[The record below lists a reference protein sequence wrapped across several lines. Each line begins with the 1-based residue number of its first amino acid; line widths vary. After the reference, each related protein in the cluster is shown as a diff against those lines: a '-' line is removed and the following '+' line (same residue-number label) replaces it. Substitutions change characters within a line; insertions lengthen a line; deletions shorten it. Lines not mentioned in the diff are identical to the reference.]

1 MRMRTRKLIGTLGML
16 IFVVVYA
23 LAAMA
28 LAQGRVTEAPAWA
41 QTIIYAVLG
50 LLWIAPAALIIR
62 WMEKPDSPPA

>member
-28 LAQGRVTEAPAWA
+28 LAQGRVTEAPPWA
-41 QTIIYAVLG
+41 QTIIYAILG

-62 WMEKPDSPPA
+62 WMEKPDAPPA